1 MQVNNIT
8 ITISET
14 GFFVTSS
21 FNGIVRDDWWGDMEE
36 IVNLT
41 VDNYDTVDFMLEMK
55 MHYLHSEFLDELQ
68 EEFNYRISNRPP
80 GFLGL
85 SYY

>member
-1 MQVNNIT
+1 MQANN

-36 IVNLT
+36 IKNLT

-55 MHYLHSEFLDELQ
+55 MNYLHSEFLDELQ
-68 EEFNYRISNRPP
+68 EEFNYRISNRNYPP

>member
-1 MQVNNIT
+1 MQANN

-14 GFFVTSS
+14 GFFVSSS

-36 IVNLT
+36 AVNLT
-41 VDNYDTVDFMLEMK
+41 VEKYDSVDFLLEMK
-55 MHYLHSEFLDELQ
+55 MNYLHSEFLVELQ
-68 EEFNYRISNRPP
+68 EEFNYRISNRNYPP
-80 GFLGL
+80 GL

>member
-1 MQVNNIT
+1 MQVNN

-55 MHYLHSEFLDELQ
+55 MNYLHSEFLDELQ
-68 EEFNYRISNRPP
+68 EEFNYRISNRNYPP

>member
-1 MQVNNIT
+1 MQVNN

-36 IVNLT
+36 IKNLT
-41 VDNYDTVDFMLEMK
+41 VENYDSVDFMLEMK
-55 MHYLHSEFLDELQ
+55 MNYLHSEFLEELQ
-68 EEFNYRISNRPP
+68 EEFNYRISNRNYPP

>member
-1 MQVNNIT
+1 MQVNN

-36 IVNLT
+36 IKNLT
-41 VDNYDTVDFMLEMK
+41 VDNYETVDFMLEMK
-55 MHYLHSEFLDELQ
+55 MNYLHSEFLDELQ
-68 EEFNYRISNRPP
+68 EEFNYRISIRNYPP
-80 GFLGL
+80 GFHGL

>member
-1 MQVNNIT
+1 MQVNN

-36 IVNLT
+36 IKNLT
-41 VDNYDTVDFMLEMK
+41 VDNYETVDFMLEMK
-55 MHYLHSEFLDELQ
+55 MNYLHSEFLDELQ
-68 EEFNYRISNRPP
+68 EEFNYRISNRNYPP